1 MSLTKQTIDSIF
13 HKDFIKQ
20 CFSFHNES
28 QSFILE
34 DGIKTQ
40 RGYVHISTTVRRK
53 SKRIIAGHCA
63 LLLKLEK
70 VGKAQWFKHFAEEK
84 CADFGLLLHRHKG
97 SVSAFVIECKETLDA
112 TEWEKAKIQL
122 GAMIVRLRSVV
133 GAINVRLHDV
143 TCYTAFR
150 RDPLSDK
157 LVASRRRKRVGQPR
171 TQAAT
176 HRDWLNAEIELG
188 QLGRFAHRKIELD
201 QQGKGTLRLS
211 I

>member
-20 CFSFHNES
+20 CFSFHNEIKP
-28 QSFILE
+28 FILE
-34 DGIKTQ
+34 DGTKSQ
-40 RGYVHISTTVRRK
+40 KGYVHISTTVRRK
-53 SKRIIAGHCA
+53 RTIADQCA

-70 VGKAQWFKHFAEEK
+70 TGKAQWFKQFAEEK
-84 CADFGLLLHRHKG
+84 CADFGLLVHRHKG

-112 TEWEKAKIQL
+112 TEWEKAKTQL

-133 GAINVRLHDV
+133 GAINIRLHDV

-157 LVASRRRKRVGQPR
+157 LNASPRRKRVGQPR
-171 TQAAT
+171 TQAVT
-176 HRDWLNAEIELG
+176 HRDWLNANIELG

-201 QQGKGTLRLS
+201 QQGNGTLRLS